1 MAAMPGPSDAKG
13 SDDRFE
19 ALYTGNYKAIFGY
32 VLRRTDGDLDAVG
45 DLVAEVFIVAL
56 RRQDAIPLP
65 PQDRPW
71 LYGVARRVLL
81 DHQRR
86 HFRRIRLESRLRTQ
100 AAVDET
106 RSGDD
111 EPSLLRV
118 RAAVEQLRPADRA
131 ALQLVAWD
139 GLSHAEAAQVLGCTP
154 NAVALRIHKAK
165 ARLRD
170 ILSPPIMNMP
180 DPGSGLIHAL
190 PRSSRRRI

>member
-1 MAAMPGPSDAKG
+1 MPGPSDAQR

-19 ALYTGNYKAIFGY
+19 ALYRSTYKAIFGY
-32 VLRRTDGDLDAVG
+32 VLRRTDGDLDTVG
-45 DLVAEVFIVAL
+45 DLVAEVFVVAL

-65 PQDRPW
+65 PQDRLW

-86 HFRRIRLESRLRTQ
+86 RSRRIRLESRLRAQ
-100 AAVDET
+100 ALSET
-106 RSGDD
+106 RAGDD
-111 EPSLLRV
+111 ESLLLPV
-118 RAAVEQLRPADRA
+118 RAAMEQLRPADRE

-154 NAVALRIHKAK
+154 NAVALRVHKAK

-170 ILSPPIMNMP
+170 ILSLPNLNVP
-180 DPGSGLIHAL
+180 DPAPGLIHAL
-190 PRSSRRRI
+190 PRSSGSRI

>member
-1 MAAMPGPSDAKG
+1 MAAMPAPSDAQG

-19 ALYTGNYKAIFGY
+19 ALYRSSYKAIFGY
-32 VLRRTDGDLDAVG
+32 VLRRSDGDLDVVG
-45 DLVAEVFIVAL
+45 DLVAEVFVVAL

-86 HFRRIRLESRLRTQ
+86 RSRRIRLESRLRTQ
-100 AAVDET
+100 AALSET

-118 RAAVEQLRPADRA
+118 RAAMEQLRPADRE

-154 NAVALRIHKAK
+154 NAVALRVHKAK

-170 ILSPPIMNMP
+170 ILSPPSMNMP
-180 DPGSGLIHAL
+180 GPAPGLSHAL
-190 PRSSRRRI
+190 PRRSGSRI

>member
-1 MAAMPGPSDAKG
+1 MAAMPGASDAQG

-19 ALYTGNYKAIFGY
+19 ALYRSSYKAIFGY
-32 VLRRTDGDLDAVG
+32 VLRRTDGDLDAAG
-45 DLVAEVFIVAL
+45 DLVAEVFVVAL
-56 RRQDAIPLP
+56 RRRDAIPLP

-86 HFRRIRLESRLRTQ
+86 RSRRIGLESRLRAQ
-100 AAVDET
+100 AALSEP

-111 EPSLLRV
+111 EPPLLRV
-118 RAAVEQLRPADRA
+118 RAAMEQLRRADRE

-154 NAVALRIHKAK
+154 NAVALRVHKAK

-170 ILSPPIMNMP
+170 ILSPPSVNMP
-180 DPGSGLIHAL
+180 DPVGLVHAL
-190 PRSSRRRI
+190 PGSSRSRI

>member
-1 MAAMPGPSDAKG
+1 MPGPSDAQP

-19 ALYTGNYKAIFGY
+19 ALYRSSYKAIFGY

-45 DLVAEVFIVAL
+45 DLVAEVFVVAL

-65 PQDRPW
+65 PQDRLW

-86 HFRRIRLESRLRTQ
+86 RARRIRLESRLRIQ
-100 AAVDET
+100 ALSET

-118 RAAVEQLRPADRA
+118 RAAMEQLRPADRE

-154 NAVALRIHKAK
+154 NAVALRVHKAK
-165 ARLRD
+165 ARLRE
-170 ILSPPIMNMP
+170 ILSPPDLNAP
-180 DPGSGLIHAL
+180 DPAPGLIHAP
-190 PRSSRRRI
+190 PRSSGSRI

>member
-1 MAAMPGPSDAKG
+1 MPGPSDAEG

-19 ALYTGNYKAIFGY
+19 ALYRSCYRAIFGY

-45 DLVAEVFIVAL
+45 DLVAEVFVVAL

-65 PQDRPW
+65 PQDRAW

-86 HFRRIRLESRLRTQ
+86 RSRRIRLESRLRTQ
-100 AAVDET
+100 AALSET
-106 RSGDD
+106 GSGDD

-118 RAAVEQLRPADRA
+118 RAAMEQLTPADRE

-170 ILSPPIMNMP
+170 ILSPPSMNVP
-180 DPGSGLIHAL
+180 DPAPGLIQAL
-190 PRSSRRRI
+190 PRSSRSRI

>member
-1 MAAMPGPSDAKG
+1 MPGSSHAQG

-19 ALYTGNYKAIFGY
+19 TLYRNSYKAIFGY
-32 VLRRTDGDLDAVG
+32 VLRRSDGDLDAVA
-45 DLVAEVFIVAL
+45 DLVAEVFVVAL
-56 RRQDAIPLP
+56 RRHDAIPP
-65 PQDRPW
+65 PPLDRPW

-86 HFRRIRLESRLRTQ
+86 RSRRSRLESRLRTQ
-100 AAVDET
+100 AAVGET
-106 RSGDD
+106 RPGDD

-118 RAAVEQLRPADRA
+118 RAAMEQLRPAARE

-154 NAVALRIHKAK
+154 NAVALRVHKAK

-170 ILSPPIMNMP
+170 ILSPPSMKVP
-180 DPGSGLIHAL
+180 DPAPGLTHAL
-190 PRSSRRRI
+190 PRSSRSRI

>member
-1 MAAMPGPSDAKG
+1 MPGPNGAGG
-13 SDDRFE
+13 SGDRFE
-19 ALYTGNYKAIFGY
+19 ALYRSSYKAIFGY
-32 VLRRTDGDLDAVG
+32 VLRRTDGDLDAVA
-45 DLVAEVFIVAL
+45 DLVAEVFVVAL
-56 RRQDAIPLP
+56 RRQDAIPVP

-86 HFRRIRLESRLRTQ
+86 RSRRIRLEARLRAR
-100 AAVDET
+100 AALSAA

-118 RAAVEQLRPADRA
+118 RAAMEQLRPADRE

-139 GLSHAEAAQVLGCTP
+139 GLSHAEAAQVLGCTA
-154 NAVALRIHKAK
+154 NAVALRVHKAK

-170 ILSPPIMNMP
+170 ILSPPGMSMP
-180 DPGSGLIHAL
+180 DPASGLIHPL
-190 PRSSRRRI
+190 TTSSRSRI

>member
-1 MAAMPGPSDAKG
+1 MPAPRSTQDSDG
-13 SDDRFE
+13 SFE
-19 ALYTGNYKAIFGY
+19 ALYRSNYKAIFGY
-32 VLRRTDGDLDAVG
+32 VLRRSDGDLDAAG
-45 DLVAEVFIVAL
+45 DLVAEVFVVAL

-86 HFRRIRLESRLRTQ
+86 RSRRIRLESRLRAQ
-100 AAVDET
+100 AALSEP

-111 EPSLLRV
+111 EPSLPAV
-118 RAAVEQLRPADRA
+118 RAAMEQLRAADRE

-154 NAVALRIHKAK
+154 NAVALRVHKAK
-165 ARLRD
+165 SRLRG
-170 ILSPPIMNMP
+170 ILSPPGTEAP
-180 DPGSGLIHAL
+180 DPGPPSLIHAL
-190 PRSSRRRI
+190 PKSSRSRI

>member
-1 MAAMPGPSDAKG
+1 MAAMPAPSGAQG
-13 SDDRFE
+13 SGDRFE
-19 ALYTGNYKAIFGY
+19 ALYRSSYKAIFGY
-32 VLRRTDGDLDAVG
+32 VLRRSDGDLDAVA
-45 DLVAEVFIVAL
+45 DLVAEVFVVAL

-86 HFRRIRLESRLRTQ
+86 HSRRIRLESRLRAQT
-100 AAVDET
+100 ALSEA

-118 RAAVEQLRPADRA
+118 RVAMEQLRPADRE

-154 NAVALRIHKAK
+154 NAVALRVHKAK

-170 ILSPPIMNMP
+170 ILSPPSINMP
-180 DPGSGLIHAL
+180 DRAPDLVHAL
-190 PRSSRRRI
+190 PRSSRSRI